1 LKALKLSSTNLE
13 KDSNGKI
20 LNFFS
25 NDVSRIETAFYF
37 YPYLIAGPLQIIGI
51 VLMLFEMVDSSILSG
66 TLLIFIVIPIQS
78 FLGKIQ
84 TIYK

>member
-20 LNFFS
+20 LNFLS

-37 YPYLIAGPLQIIGI
+37 LPYLIAGPLQIIGI
-51 VLMLFEMVDSSILSG
+51 VLMLFEMVDLSILSG
-66 TLLIFIVIPIQS
+66 IILIFIVIPIQS